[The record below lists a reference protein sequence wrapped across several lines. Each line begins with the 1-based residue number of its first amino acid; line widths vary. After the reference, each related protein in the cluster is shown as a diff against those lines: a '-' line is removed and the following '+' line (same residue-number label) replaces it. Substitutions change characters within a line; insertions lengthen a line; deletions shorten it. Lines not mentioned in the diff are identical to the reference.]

1 MNRRHRGVWV
11 GLRAAALCAALAGA
25 SVVGPVAVAVA
36 TAASPSGEQRVTLPQ
51 AAPHVPAGVA
61 ELGAVPL
68 DQVVHLDV
76 ALAGQDPTA
85 LARAVAAVST
95 PGSPDYHHYLTS
107 AQFAAEFGPAP
118 SEVTRVSSAL
128 RAEGLHV
135 GTPAAGSVL
144 LPVTGTAAAVSS
156 AFSTPLE
163 AVQAPH
169 QARAFV
175 NTAAPQVPAALAGA
189 VTAVIGLNGLAQEH
203 SMLRTRT
210 YTTPGRT
217 APTPSSTA
225 GPESPAP
232 APTPTPAPA
241 PAPAPVQGHATVAHV
256 GNPQACPAAAGTAGG
271 GSYTSTQMASIFGL
285 DQLFGQGRTGIGQT
299 IAVVEFEQYLQS
311 DFETFES
318 CYGLANS
325 IRNVEIDGGAGGPPS
340 GQGEAALD
348 TEIAAVN
355 APSASLVVYEA
366 PNSQTDVSALDVYDR
381 IASDDDAQVVTTSWG
396 DCESIVGAGDVQTE
410 GQIFARMAMQGQTV
424 IAAAG
429 DSGSADCYSYPS
441 GDYDTSLAVDDPG
454 SQPDVVSAGGTA
466 MESASAASQ
475 VVWNDCYNA
484 SDGMD
489 IAGCSASN
497 AGAGGGGYSSQWPL
511 NPGQSTPPGFP
522 GPGGAT
528 DPCHNPAGCRSV
540 PDLSYPSSPTAGSVV
555 AYSSYDGGWTAF
567 GGTSIAAPTGAGLFA
582 DTNQGCYARLGNV
595 GPALYANGNSSNF
608 FDVTSGNNDLTD
620 SNGGLFPAGPGYDAA
635 SGLGSPI
642 DQNLSLA
649 LQGADGCPSVASVS
663 PNTGPISGGGAVTI
677 SGGGFANATSVT
689 FGSVG
694 PGQILART
702 ATSITVVPPGAHG
715 PQCVDVT
722 VANSQGVSATSAAD
736 QFGYDGDLNC
746 GQGYRFVA
754 SDGGIFDYGDAG
766 FWGSTGSLHLNAPV
780 VGMAVTPSTDGYWMV
795 ASDGGIFD
803 YGDAPFDGSMGGR
816 HLNKPIVGMA
826 ATPDGGGYWLVASDG
841 GIFSFGNARFYGSTG
856 SQHLNKP
863 IVGMAATPDG
873 GGYWLVAADGGIF
886 SYGDA
891 AFHGSTGSLVLNSP
905 VVGMA
910 ADPDG
915 GGYWLVAAD
924 GGIFDYGT
932 AGFFGSA
939 GSLRLNKPV
948 VGMAAS
954 PDGRGYWLVAADGG
968 IFTYGDAAFF
978 GSAGGMA
985 LNKPIVGM
993 SST

>member
-1 MNRRHRGVWV
+1 MKWRHRGVGV
-11 GLRAAALCAALAGA
+11 GLRAAAACAALAGA
-25 SVVGPVAVAVA
+25 GVMVIGPVA
-36 TAASPSGEQRVTLPQ
+36 AAAAAPSSGARRVTLAQ

-61 ELGAVPL
+61 ELGAVPM

-76 ALAGQDPTA
+76 ALAGQDPA
-85 LARAVAAVST
+85 GLAQAVAAVST
-95 PGSPDYHHYLTS
+95 PGSPDYRHYLTS
-107 AQFAAEFGPAP
+107 ARFAAEFGPSP
-118 SEVTRVSSAL
+118 SEVAQVSSAL
-128 RAEGLHV
+128 QAEGLSV
-135 GTPAAGSVL
+135 GTPAAGSIL

-163 AVQAPH
+163 AVQAPD

-175 NTAAPQVPAALAGA
+175 NTASPQIPAALDGT
-189 VTAVIGLNGLAQEH
+189 VTAVIGLNGLAREH
-203 SMLRTRT
+203 SMLRTKPS
-210 YTTPGRT
+210 TTPGGT
-217 APTPSSTA
+217 APSPSSSA
-225 GPESPAP
+225 GPESAA
-232 APTPTPAPA
+232 APTPTSTPTPVPTPAPA
-241 PAPAPVQGHATVAHV
+241 QGHATVAHV
-256 GNPQACPAAAGTAGG
+256 GNPQACPAAAATAVE

-285 DQLFGQGRTGIGQT
+285 DQLFDQGRTGLGQT

-318 CYGLANS
+318 CYGLSNS
-325 IRNVEIDGGAGGPPS
+325 IRNVIVDGGAGGPPS

-366 PNSQTDVSALDVYDR
+366 PNSQTDVSALDVFNQ
-381 IASDDDAQVVTTSWG
+381 IASDDAAQVVTTSWG
-396 DCESIVGAGDVQTE
+396 DCESIVGSGDVQAE
-410 GQIFARMAMQGQTV
+410 GQIFSRMAMQGQTV

-429 DSGSADCYSYPS
+429 DSGSEDCYSFPNGNS
-441 GDYDTSLAVDDPG
+441 DTSLAVDDPG

-466 MESASAASQ
+466 MESPSQSSQ
-475 VVWNDCYNA
+475 VVWNDCYDA
-484 SDGMD
+484 TEGVD
-489 IAGCSASN
+489 IAGCSVSN
-497 AGAGGGGYSSQWPL
+497 AGSGGGGYSSQWPL
-511 NPGQSTPPGFP
+511 NPGQSTPAGFP
-522 GPGGAT
+522 AGST
-528 DPCHNPAGCRSV
+528 DPCGDPAGCRAV
-540 PDLSYPSSPTAGSVV
+540 PDLSYPSAPTAGSVV

-582 DTNQGCYARLGNV
+582 DTNQGCDAQLGRV
-595 GPALYANGNSSNF
+595 GPALYANDNSSNF

-620 SNGGLFPAGPGYDAA
+620 SHGGLFTAGPGYDAA

-663 PNTGPISGGGAVTI
+663 PNTGPITGGGAVTI
-677 SGGGFANATSVT
+677 TGGGFANATSVT

-694 PGQILART
+694 TGQILTRS
-702 ATSITVVPPGAHG
+702 ATSITVVPPNAHG
-715 PQCVDVT
+715 PFCVDVT
-722 VANSQGVSATSAAD
+722 VANSQGVSATSVAD
-736 QFGYDGDLNC
+736 QYGFDGDLNC

-795 ASDGGIFD
+795 AADGGIFD
-803 YGDAPFDGSMGGR
+803 YGDARFDGSMGGR
-816 HLNKPIVGMA
+816 HLNRPIVGMA

-841 GIFSFGNARFYGSTG
+841 GIFSFGNAHFYGSTG
-856 SQHLNKP
+856 SVHLNKP

-891 AFHGSTGSLVLNSP
+891 AFHGSTGSLTLNSP

-910 ADPDG
+910 ASPDG

-954 PDGRGYWLVAADGG
+954 PDGGGYWLVAADGG
-968 IFTYGDAAFF
+968 IFTYGDARFF

-993 SST
+993 SSA